1 MPKMTDDEVTGFLD
15 EPGHLLRIGTV
26 GADGLPLVVPIWF
39 MYEPGRL
46 LFTPRA
52 RSAWL
57 AHLRGNPQA
66 CCTIDES
73 GGLLRKVVARGPSE
87 VVHDL
92 GEDDEWRD
100 IYRRITLRYVPESFA
115 DAYLADTHDEPRALI
130 AMDLEGARL
139 STWRMPAKDE
149 DRLAVWSP
157 KYYHR

>member
-1 MPKMTDDEVTGFLD
+1 MPKMTDGEVAAFLD

-26 GADGLPLVVPIWF
+26 GAEGLPLVVPIWF
-39 MYEPGRL
+39 IHDDGRL

-57 AHLRGNPQA
+57 AHLRTNPQA

-73 GGLLRKVVARGPSE
+73 GGLLRKVVARGPVE
-87 VVHDL
+87 IVHEL
-92 GEDDEWRD
+92 GADDEWRD
-100 IYRRITLRYVPESFA
+100 IYRRITLRYVPDSFA
-115 DAYLADTHDEPRALI
+115 DAYLADTHDEPRALL
-130 AMDLEGARL
+130 AMPFDGARV
-139 STWRMPAKDE
+139 STWRMPAEGE